1 MSDLYSGKWAGQY
14 TLGDGY
20 PKEMIG
26 TTTNFDII
34 MDVSDGVIKGTCR
47 DDENEVPLDA
57 PATIEGFVR
66 GSFINFVKRYTH
78 AWAQDENNNFLEAP
92 NEPSHEVIYTGY
104 YKDEI
109 FEGEW
114 EIVSHTEVFP
124 DGSMREYLLHGT
136 WSMKKL

>member
-1 MSDLYSGKWAGQY
+1 MSDLYSGQWAGQY

-20 PKEMIG
+20 PEAMIG
-26 TTTNFDII
+26 SMTTFDIT
-34 MDVSDGVIKGTCR
+34 MEVTDGELKGTCR
-47 DDENEVPLDA
+47 DDENEVPMDA
-57 PATIEGFVR
+57 PAIIEGFVR
-66 GSFINFVKRYTH
+66 GGFINFVKRYAH
-78 AWAQDENNNFLEAP
+78 AWANDEQNNFLETP
-92 NEPSHEVIYTGY
+92 DVPSHEVIYTGY
-104 YKDEI
+104 YKDGL

>member
-26 TTTNFDII
+26 NTTSFDII
-34 MDVSDGVIKGTCR
+34 MDVTDGALKGTCR
-47 DDENEVPLDA
+47 DDKSKVPMRD
-57 PATIEGFVR
+57 PAVIEGFVR
-66 GSFINFVKRYTH
+66 GGFINFVKTYAH
-78 AWAQDENNNFLEAP
+78 ANAQDIYNNFFEMPEL
-92 NEPSHEVIYTGY
+92 PSHEVIYTGY

-114 EIVSHTEVFP
+114 EFVSHTEVFP
-124 DGSMREYLLHGT
+124 DGSIRQYLFHGT